1 MTFVLL
7 FSPSACAINRQMLFV
22 FHSSDPKL
30 ESNEL
35 ISPLNGDRSP
45 ASAPH
50 WQPVGQILPLGQSD
64 IAMRMGA
71 CGIKHDSLPG
81 AAGRQ
86 ANTINIFSTVSP
98 PFLFQKPNP
107 LEVHAIMTPTVP
119 PALYLVASA
128 SISIIHPKSFPFP
141 HL

>member
-7 FSPSACAINRQMLFV
+7 FSASACAIKQQILFV
-22 FHSSDPKL
+22 FHSPDPKT

-35 ISPLNGDRSP
+35 ISPFNGDRSP

-50 WQPVGQILPLGQSD
+50 WQPVGQTLPLDQSD
-64 IAMRMGA
+64 IAMHMGT
-71 CGIKHDSLPG
+71 CGIKHDSLQG

-86 ANTINIFSTVSP
+86 ANTINILSTVSP

-107 LEVHAIMTPTVP
+107 LKFM
-119 PALYLVASA
+119 LS
-128 SISIIHPKSFPFP
+128 
-141 HL
+141 